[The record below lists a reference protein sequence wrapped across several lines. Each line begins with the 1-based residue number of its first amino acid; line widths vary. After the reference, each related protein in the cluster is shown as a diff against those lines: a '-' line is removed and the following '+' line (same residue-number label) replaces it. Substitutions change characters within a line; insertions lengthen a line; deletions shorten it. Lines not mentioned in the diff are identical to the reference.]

1 VHQGDFGGNLAHPSN
16 PLGHFTASFPTPATI
31 GAQAIQAPF
40 QANGSEPF
48 SDARFPWS
56 GHPGANELV
65 PPAVPQT
72 FQPESHPHRRWT
84 MPEAGVLN
92 GSPFQH
98 FGGAAVQPLPHGEE
112 LAARVAAININILAS
127 QPFQPNNY
135 THGWPPPPPQ
145 QAPPAPRFPAL
156 RPVGPGDGAVWG
168 VPLPP
173 PQDAHF
179 HQWPTVDMA
188 PNGSGSASPA
198 VGANSYG
205 ATGWAPPMPH
215 PVWPT
220 SWVPPVQ
227 QPVGPTSWAPPV
239 QQPDGQTMSWA
250 APAQQQHGGE
260 PSWAPQ
266 EQRPGVPE
274 APPASGS
281 AQAHAP
287 VTGKTFEEL
296 LMEAGIVDDMLVD
309 DLIDDLLGPEA
320 VRGGPVVSLGGGGGL
335 PLPPPGAAGS
345 SSGRSRDQV
354 CPSHGARLGGGGG
367 GAGRL
372 RRRWLRPRPRSGG
385 RGQGAARKEDG
396 QAKAGHCQS
405 SSRKLAGADHSASF
419 QTFFFLDQ
427 FVV

>member
-1 VHQGDFGGNLAHPSN
+1 MVHQGDFGGNLAHPSN

-188 PNGSGSASPA
+188 PNGS
-198 VGANSYG
+198 
-205 ATGWAPPMPH
+205 
-215 PVWPT
+215 
-220 SWVPPVQ
+220 
-227 QPVGPTSWAPPV
+227 V

-367 GAGRL
+367 GAEAAAEARARRGR
-372 RRRWLRPRPRSGG
+372 RMAKRKQAIARARPGN
-385 RGQGAARKEDG
+385 
-396 QAKAGHCQS
+396 
-405 SSRKLAGADHSASF
+405 
-419 QTFFFLDQ
+419 
-427 FVV
+427 

>member
-1 VHQGDFGGNLAHPSN
+1 MVHQGDFGGNLAHPSN

-31 GAQAIQAPF
+31 GAQGIQAPF
-40 QANGSEPF
+40 EANGSEPF
-48 SDARFPWS
+48 GDARFPWS

-72 FQPESHPHRRWT
+72 FQPESHPHRCWT
-84 MPEAGVLN
+84 MPEAGVLS

-112 LAARVAAININILAS
+112 LAARVAATNINILAS

-135 THGWPPPPPQ
+135 THVWPPPQQQ
-145 QAPPAPRFPAL
+145 QAPPAPRYPAL
-156 RPVGPGDGAVWG
+156 RPVGPGDGTVWG

-198 VGANSYG
+198 LWRHGLGA
-205 ATGWAPPMPH
+205 MPH
-215 PVWPT
+215 PVW
-220 SWVPPVQ
+220 
-227 QPVGPTSWAPPV
+227 PTSWAPPV
-239 QQPDGQTMSWA
+239 QQPGGQTMSWA

-266 EQRPGVPE
+266 EQRPGLPA

-296 LMEAGIVDDMLVD
+296 VMEAGIVDDMLVD

-335 PLPPPGAAGS
+335 PPPPPGAAGS

-354 CPSHGARLGGGGG
+354 CPRMVRAWEEEEEEEPVGSAVSGCGRDREAAAEAR
-367 GAGRL
+367 ARRGR
-372 RRRWLRPRPRSGG
+372 RMAKRKQAIARARPGN
-385 RGQGAARKEDG
+385 
-396 QAKAGHCQS
+396 
-405 SSRKLAGADHSASF
+405 
-419 QTFFFLDQ
+419 
-427 FVV
+427 